1 MTYNQ
6 RIILF
11 VNNINFITLGII
23 AKNYLKKNYNLNVVF
38 FFDTDIFKAKDDDIV
53 IPVGLGACKVCNNLQ
68 IKNTLVNPKAV
79 YDTLN
84 LKSECY
90 EYAQKIGLS
99 NIPTFPNFE
108 NDVKKLKQFINDN
121 RHISGKFLAKQIR
134 GAASTQQFIY
144 DEIDLLKVYNKFM
157 LTDYV
162 IQPYLD
168 LKKVIT
174 FDCVCVDGEIK
185 EYIVEEKLPFYN
197 GKATFFKLQNK
208 SWRRFI
214 TLENKYV
221 NKIKAD
227 TEKVAKDLNY
237 NGFLELEY
245 CVTNT
250 DKLLFMEIN
259 PRVCWVALTYIKDK
273 KSPYIDRLLKRN
285 LLSNV

>member
-1 MTYNQ
+1 
-6 RIILF
+6 
-11 VNNINFITLGII
+11 
-23 AKNYLKKNYNLNVVF
+23 
-38 FFDTDIFKAKDDDIV
+38 
-53 IPVGLGACKVCNNLQ
+53 
-68 IKNTLVNPKAV
+68 
-79 YDTLN
+79 
-84 LKSECY
+84 
-90 EYAQKIGLS
+90 
-99 NIPTFPNFE
+99 
-108 NDVKKLKQFINDN
+108 
-121 RHISGKFLAKQIR
+121 
-134 GAASTQQFIY
+134 
-144 DEIDLLKVYNKFM
+144 M

-214 TLENKYV
+214 TLQNKYV

-245 CVTNT
+245 CVTDT

-273 KSPYIDRLLKRN
+273 KSPYIDRLFIEFIKQCLIKNQKLVTKNKDSYKLINN
-285 LLSNV
+285 LNKIERFSDNQLMLNKANNYQSNINKIIMIVLYFIALLIILAIYYYIRD